1 MDRRRATAERNLEA
15 ILDAAERVLARR
27 EPLTISAV
35 AAESG
40 LSRVTVYAH
49 FDDLKALLAATVE
62 RAVGRFTAAAERIEP
77 DRGPAADALRRLI
90 EMGWEEV
97 SRSAH
102 LADAAATGLSAET
115 RHASHAGGLELV
127 RRLVERGRAEGAFRT
142 DVPAEWLVSAVF
154 ALIHSTRDAVAAGD
168 LDAEAGRDALLA
180 TVPDLFAARR
190 RRAQSRLPRP

>member
-1 MDRRRATAERNLEA
+1 MDRRRAIAERNVEA

-27 EPLTISAV
+27 EPLTISSV

-49 FDDLKALLAATVE
+49 FDDRTALLAAAVE
-62 RAVGRFTAAAERIEP
+62 RAVARWTAAAERIEP
-77 DRGPAADALRRLI
+77 DRGPADDALRRLL

-102 LADAAATGLSAET
+102 IADAAAAELSAET
-115 RHASHAGGLELV
+115 RHASHAGGVELM
-127 RRLVERGRAEGAFRT
+127 RRLVARGRAEGAFRT

-154 ALIHSTRDAVAAGD
+154 ALIHATRDAVAAGD
-168 LDAEAGRDALLA
+168 LDGEAAHHALLA
-180 TVPDLFAARR
+180 TVPDLFAGR
-190 RRAQSRLPRP
+190 